1 MLRWKQIIIFTGP
14 ALTSV
19 CIVAV
24 TLSCNRIIREFL
36 RNSSIPVDYRLMTSE
51 SRGLRIRYQ
60 CFLKGTHRPLRRQS
74 NEWTIKCVWWCCFV
88 AKSGPILCEPTDCS
102 PPGPSVHGFPRQEYW
117 RGWPFPS
124 PGDLPDPGTEPSSPT
139 LASRPLPLS
148 HQESSYVWF
157 NQSKICH
164 VCIDINQLER
174 LSLSSALVLHITIIK
189 VCPG

>member
-102 PPGPSVHGFPRQEYW
+102 PPSSSVHGITQARVLEQAAMSFSRGSSQPRDQTHVSCLADGFFTTKPFGQENPKQIINCNIP
-117 RGWPFPS
+117 REMRCFIFK
-124 PGDLPDPGTEPSSPT
+124 
-139 LASRPLPLS
+139 
-148 HQESSYVWF
+148 QERYVIWT
-157 NQSKICH
+157 NSK
-164 VCIDINQLER
+164 
-174 LSLSSALVLHITIIK
+174 
-189 VCPG
+189 